1 MKVDDSVG
9 RYATQRWY
17 LYVVKCSDGTLY
29 TGVTTDL
36 ERRIKEHNAS
46 PRGAKYT
53 RTRRPVELVYSY
65 SYLSRSQ
72 AQRAEHKFKRL
83 SKRQKLD
90 MIHDSN
96 REMKVGDL
104 VKIARYGS
112 RFAPN
117 GTMGIII
124 EKLPIP
130 EPKTRYHQAYRIQC
144 NNGQIARHANFCL
157 EVVSESR

>member
-1 MKVDDSVG
+1 MNQD
-9 RYATQRWY
+9 TPQRWY

-90 MIHDSN
+90 VIHDVN

-104 VKIARYGS
+104 VKITRYGS
-112 RFAPN
+112 RFAPD
-117 GTMGIII
+117 GTMGLII

-130 EPKTRYHQAYRIQC
+130 EPKARYHQAYTVRCQ
-144 NNGQIARHANFCL
+144 NGHIARHANFCL
-157 EVVSESR
+157 ELVK

>member
-1 MKVDDSVG
+1 MDQYKP
-9 RYATQRWY
+9 QRWY
-17 LYVVKCSDGTLY
+17 LYVVKCSDNTLY

-36 ERRIKEHNAS
+36 DRRIKEHNAS

-53 RTRRPVELVYSY
+53 RARRPVELVYSY

-72 AQRAEHKFKRL
+72 AQRAEYKFKRL
-83 SKRQKLD
+83 SKKQKLD
-90 MIHDSN
+90 VIHDHN

-104 VKIARYGS
+104 VKIIRYGS

-117 GTMGIII
+117 GTVGIVI

-130 EPKTRYHQAYRIQC
+130 EPKARFHQAYSVRC
-144 NNGQIARHANFCL
+144 NNGHVARHADFCL
-157 EVVSESR
+157 EVVSEGGRV

>member
-1 MKVDDSVG
+1 MRAGESVDQD
-9 RYATQRWY
+9 TPQRWY
-17 LYVVKCSDGTLY
+17 LYVVKCSDDTLY

-36 ERRIKEHNAS
+36 DRRIKEHNAS

-72 AQRAEHKFKRL
+72 AQRAEYKFKRL

-90 MIHDSN
+90 VIHEFN
-96 REMKVGDL
+96 TPMKVGDL
-104 VKIARYGS
+104 VKIIRYGS
-112 RFAPN
+112 RFAPD
-117 GTMGIII
+117 GTIGIII

-130 EPKTRYHQAYRIQC
+130 EPKARYHQAYRIQC

>member
-1 MKVDDSVG
+1 M
-9 RYATQRWY
+9 
-17 LYVVKCSDGTLY
+17 
-29 TGVTTDL
+29 

-53 RTRRPVELVYSY
+53 RSRRPVELVYSY

-72 AQRAEHKFKRL
+72 ALKAEHKFKRL

-90 MIHDSN
+90 MIHDPD
-96 REMKVGDL
+96 RLMKVGDL
-104 VKIARYGS
+104 VKIVRYGS

-117 GTMGIII
+117 GSLGVII

-130 EPKTRYHQAYRIQC
+130 EPKARHHQAYKVRC
-144 NNGQIARHANFCL
+144 DNGTVARHANFCL
-157 EVVSESR
+157 EVLSEGG